1 MATRYSVWSLLRNAA
16 GGHRG
21 WPRAWRDPEPKKAYD
36 VVIIGGGGHG
46 LATAYYLAKEHGF
59 PSVAVI
65 EKGWLGGGNTGR
77 NTTVIRSN
85 YLFEESAGI
94 YEFSLKLWERLS
106 RELNFNTMFSQR
118 GVLTV
123 VQNRGGM
130 SEIRRRAAA
139 IQLAGIDAEIL
150 SPAEVKAWCPILD
163 TGPGTRHPVLGGLL
177 QRRGGTARHDAMAWG
192 YARAAD
198 AQGVDIIQNCEVT
211 AVRRG
216 RQGVTG
222 IETTRGAI
230 KAGKVAICVAGHS
243 STLAAMAGLRLPIE
257 THPLQ
262 ALVSEPIKPVLNTM
276 VFLQVRHVYVSQTD
290 KGELLVGAGYDEFN
304 SYAQRGGLSIIED
317 QLAGLTAL
325 FPIFGRLRMMRQWAG
340 MVDICADSSPIIG
353 PTPVPGL
360 YLDCGWGMGGFK
372 ASPGTGFALAHTLA
386 TGNLH
391 PAIAP
396 FRLDRFT
403 TGHLID
409 EHAAVGGGAH

>member
-1 MATRYSVWSLLRNAA
+1 MAAKYSIWSLLRNAA
-16 GGHRG
+16 SGHRD
-21 WPRAWRDPEPKKAYD
+21 WPRAWRQAEPKKAYD
-36 VVIIGGGGHG
+36 VIVIGGGGHG
-46 LATAYYLAKEHGF
+46 LATAYYLAKEHGITN
-59 PSVAVI
+59 VAVI
-65 EKGWLGGGNTGR
+65 EKGWLGGGNTAR

-85 YLFEESAGI
+85 YLCEESAGI
-94 YEFSLKLWERLS
+94 YEFSLKIWERLS
-106 RELNFNTMFSQR
+106 QELNFNTMFSQR

-139 IQLAGIDAEIL
+139 IDLAGIDAELL
-150 SPAEVKAWCPILD
+150 SPAGVKAWCPILD
-163 TGPGTRHPVLGGLL
+163 TSPSARHPIVGGLL
-177 QRRGGTARHDAMAWG
+177 QRRGGTTRHDALAWG
-192 YARAAD
+192 FARAAD
-198 AQGVDIIQNCEVT
+198 AAGVDIIQNCEVT
-211 AVRRG
+211 GLRRG
-216 RQGVTG
+216 RAGITG
-222 IETTRGAI
+222 IETTRGTIMAS
-230 KAGKVAICVAGHS
+230 KVAIAVAGHS
-243 STLAAMAGLRLPIE
+243 SALAAMAGLRLPIE

-325 FPIFGRLRMMRQWAG
+325 FPIFSRLRMMRQWAG

-360 YLDCGWGMGGFK
+360 YVDCGWGMSGFK
-372 ASPGTGFALAHTLA
+372 ASPGTGFALAHTIA

-396 FRLDRFT
+396 FRLERFR